1 MEQLLQATGSLLL
14 ESSAMPD
21 RQMPPALRF
30 MLAARRCELQQLE
43 GLALTCELVEGASA
57 LVHDLQRER
66 GFSNILLGTG
76 SDRYCSALEQHSA
89 TARSSETHLRDCLD
103 RLDAS
108 VAEDRPRLLNRI
120 ACVLHL
126 LDGLPGLRRGI
137 LDRRL
142 EMQEATSAFSHLI
155 GALLAVIF
163 EAADTASDP
172 GLTRALVALFN
183 FMQGKELAGQAR
195 AIGVVGFARGHFD
208 ADLLARLDDLD
219 TGQARCFAGF
229 LEHADP
235 QTLAL
240 WQEVQ
245 GCASRVQ
252 IERLRGVAQ
261 RTSASAQVEPALAE
275 LWFELNTQ
283 RLDAMQTVAQQLVL
297 ELRARCAKSIRTAQA
312 DLDSHRKL
320 SRRLA
325 ELDREPGMPL
335 LFSLTANPVGA
346 TQPGER
352 QPGILELLHEQTRR
366 LHEVEAELQATRSAL
381 VERKLLE
388 RAKQHVMQQLDV
400 AEAEAHQH
408 LQRLA
413 MHSGVPLP
421 EVVRRVLGQRL

>member
-1 MEQLLQATGSLLL
+1 MS
-14 ESSAMPD
+14 D

-43 GLALTCELVEGASA
+43 SLALTCELVEDASA

-76 SDRYCSALEQHSA
+76 SDRYCTALEQHSA
-89 TARSSETHLRDCLD
+89 TTRGSEARLRHCLD
-103 RLDAS
+103 TLDAS
-108 VAEDRPRLLNRI
+108 VAQDRPRLLNRI

-142 EMQEATSAFSHLI
+142 VMEETTAAFSHLI
-155 GALLAVIF
+155 GGLLAVIF

-172 GLTRALVALFN
+172 GLSRALVALFN

-195 AIGVVGFARGHFD
+195 ATGVVGFARGHFEPP
-208 ADLLARLDDLD
+208 LLARLDELD
-219 TGQARCFAGF
+219 GGQARCFAGF
-229 LEHADP
+229 LDHADP
-235 QTLAL
+235 QAL
-240 WQEVQ
+240 QLWHEMQD
-245 GCASRVQ
+245 CASRLQ

-261 RTSASAQVEPALAE
+261 RTSASARVEPALAE
-275 LWFELNTQ
+275 LWFELNTR
-283 RLDAMQTVAQQLVL
+283 RLDAMQEVAQHLVL
-297 ELRARCAKSIRTAQA
+297 ELRARCATSIAQAQA

-325 ELDREPGMPL
+325 ELDREPSTPL
-335 LFSLTANPVGA
+335 LFSLTANPLGEA
-346 TQPGER
+346 RPGEG

-366 LHEVEAELQATRSAL
+366 LHEVEAELQETRRSL

-388 RAKQHVMQQLDV
+388 RAKQRLMQQLQLP
-400 AEAEAHQH
+400 EADAHQH
-408 LQRLA
+408 LQQLA
-413 MHSGVPLP
+413 MRNGRPLP
-421 EVVRRVLGQRL
+421 EVVRQLLGQDL